1 MAVHKAMIRAGRLMH
16 RVMCKFTDNQTVMG
30 WDRWQEVEGDQK
42 RAAAIML
49 RCLNHIEHQYEA
61 EGYSAWLELVA
72 ESRELERSRSAE
84 ENAEARIR
92 ALEQA
97 HALEI
102 AKRDQAEEEA
112 KRNTATLKA
121 FYQKHSPDRK
131 VDHLQVLEAYS
142 LEQIVGLAMMRYGE
156 APEFYSG
163 GKLVKGHITDELA
176 KSQQERRKAEEAK
189 EQARQQ
195 EAAQMSCGGVT

>member
-1 MAVHKAMIRAGRLMH
+1 MQFCLNKICNTRYVAGWEQWVAVHKAMIRAGRLMH

-97 HALEI
+97 HAL
-102 AKRDQAEEEA
+102 
-112 KRNTATLKA
+112 
-121 FYQKHSPDRK
+121 
-131 VDHLQVLEAYS
+131 VDKFS
-142 LEQIVGLAMMRYGE
+142 ILA
-156 APEFYSG
+156 
-163 GKLVKGHITDELA
+163 
-176 KSQQERRKAEEAK
+176 RKA
-189 EQARQQ
+189 R
-195 EAAQMSCGGVT
+195 